1 MDLKE
6 LYELVMAMA
15 DGYSSKLV
23 YGEDENEDL
32 LLVENPKFEPH
43 NGEDPYLVLNLQ
55 IFQDFCLS
63 ETK

>member
-6 LYELVMAMA
+6 LYILVMAMA

-23 YGEDENEDL
+23 YGEDEHEDL
-32 LLVENPKFEPH
+32 LLVENPKFAPH

-63 ETK
+63 EAK